1 MLNLVLLALFPGM
14 MALAAAMDLLTMT
27 IPNRIS
33 LALAV
38 SYFALA
44 FALRAPPHD
53 VLLNISCATAVLL
66 VAFLMFTK
74 GWIGGGDAKLTAAIA
89 LWFGWASIF
98 DYSLMA
104 ALCGG
109 ALTLVLL
116 AVRSVSLPG
125 YLTRFA
131 WLSRLMEKGAGVP
144 YGIALA
150 AAGLIQLPHTEIF
163 ASAMA

>member
-1 MLNLVLLALFPGM
+1 VLNLVLLALFPGM
-14 MALAAAMDLLTMT
+14 MALAAAMDFLTMT

-33 LALAV
+33 LALAL

-53 VLLNISCATAVLL
+53 VLLNVSCAAAALF
-66 VAFLMFTK
+66 AGFLMFAK
-74 GWIGGGDAKLTAAIA
+74 GWIGGGDAKLAAAIA

-98 DYSLMA
+98 DYGLMA

-109 ALTLVLL
+109 ALTLALL
-116 AVRSVSLPG
+116 AARSVSLPG

-131 WLSRLMEKGAGVP
+131 WLSRLTEKGAGVP

-150 AAGLIQLPHTEIF
+150 AAGLIQLPHTDIF
-163 ASAMA
+163 ASAVT